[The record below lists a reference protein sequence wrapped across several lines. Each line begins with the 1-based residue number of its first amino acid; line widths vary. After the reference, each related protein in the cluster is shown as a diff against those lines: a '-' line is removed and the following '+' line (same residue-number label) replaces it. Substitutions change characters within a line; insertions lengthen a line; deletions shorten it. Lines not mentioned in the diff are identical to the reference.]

1 MTSQGNQGKFDSFTN
16 QNRDINCFKCQ
27 GMGHIASQCLNKRFM
42 VMQDN
47 GEIETDH
54 ESDCDSRPS
63 LEDADDEEY
72 AT

>member
-1 MTSQGNQGKFDSFTN
+1 M
-16 QNRDINCFKCQ
+16 
-27 GMGHIASQCLNKRFM
+27 MGY
-42 VMQDN
+42 N

-63 LEDADDEEY
+63 LEDADYEEY